1 MDKNI
6 KQILNELYQ
15 IDPTLK
21 DQEEKLIKVIDELI
35 KAKPEVEIDQV
46 FLQKLRNELNQKAT
60 NLSVK
65 KPTSNIFAI
74 LEKITYAFGG
84 AVVTAVIMF
93 MFSPIQMEEVSF
105 NNAETMMIEEISMRT
120 FDSIPSLKI
129 GSSKEAM
136 PQMAKAPYAESND
149 VGNAD
154 LHSLDESEAMMVM
167 DDSEINFDVSR
178 LIEFIKTFDLGLI
191 ETDNLEF
198 VTITLKQG
206 DEIFTIHFD
215 NY

>member
-154 LHSLDESEAMMVM
+154 LHSLGESEAMMVM